1 MFVGVVLWLSG
12 VVTEAP
18 RRLSSEASRRVFHT
32 GPNAIMPTTNK
43 QLVCV
48 ELDLLCDTRSEELE
62 VFKNRA
68 QGFMNQI
75 PTLII

>member
-1 MFVGVVLWLSG
+1 MCLW
-12 VVTEAP
+12 E
-18 RRLSSEASRRVFHT
+18 LSSGCLVLSRKPLGGFPAKPPGECFT
-32 GPNAIMPTTNK
+32 QALMPTTNK

-62 VFKNRA
+62 VFKDRA